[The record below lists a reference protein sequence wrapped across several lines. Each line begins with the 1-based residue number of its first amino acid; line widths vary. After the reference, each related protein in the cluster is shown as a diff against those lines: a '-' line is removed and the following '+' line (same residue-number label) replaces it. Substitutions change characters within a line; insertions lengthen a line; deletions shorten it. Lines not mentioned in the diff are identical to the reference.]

1 RGADTMA
8 ALQRIGDAG
17 SVDLFEWHSE
27 VRYCRA
33 GFSRRPTEG
42 LLTVAEATAETITA
56 AEFWQQLQS
65 LECRQARLVMPV
77 GALVRSVPIVSIQ
90 GHYPVVE
97 LSTPSGEVLTFT
109 VSDAAEIKR
118 IQNLQGGRSITRY
131 DVTLPLGDYFA
142 FISE

>member
-1 RGADTMA
+1 MTQ
-8 ALQRIGDAG
+8 AL
-17 SVDLFEWHSE
+17 
-27 VRYCRA
+27 
-33 GFSRRPTEG
+33 
-42 LLTVAEATAETITA
+42 AETITA

-77 GALVRSVPIVSIQ
+77 GALVRSVPIFAIQ

-97 LSTPSGEVLTFT
+97 LNTGSGEVLTFT
-109 VSDAAEIKR
+109 VSDTAEIKR
-118 IQNLQGGRSITRY
+118 TQNLQGERSITRY